1 MVQGEVLSSFFN
13 KEAPNHIRFGVKI
26 VPLKFNRNEVKEL
39 SKTIKDETR
48 IKLQE
53 ILEKLI
59 RENSEFQKGVIF
71 KRTDGVVYVQVNFI
85 QEELGKFTVPAAR
98 ALTNSTEI
106 SHAVG
111 RRLDRLSLP
120 NGIIIVSA
128 GTTTLFAVV
137 IDPEQN
143 RRSMSDGIN
152 KKIDQTARLIRDIM
166 G

>member
-1 MVQGEVLSSFFN
+1 M
-13 KEAPNHIRFGVKI
+13 
-26 VPLKFNRNEVKEL
+26 KEL
-39 SKTIKDETR
+39 GKIAKDDTR
-48 IKLQE
+48 RKLLE
-53 ILEKLI
+53 ILEKFVK
-59 RENSEFQKGVIF
+59 ENYEFQKAVIF
-71 KRTDGVVYVQVNFI
+71 KRMDGMVYAQVNFI
-85 QEELGKFTVPAAR
+85 QEELGKFTVSAAR

-106 SHAVG
+106 SHVIG

-128 GTTTLFAVV
+128 GTTTLFAIV

-152 KKIDQTARLIRDIM
+152 NKIDQTARLIRDIM